1 MFRIIME
8 KDQKTNRNTVNKLEL
23 NCDMCLYI
31 KVDAP
36 TIVVVAV
43 VDSQCL
49 YVCQRERYMNA
60 KEGET

>member
-8 KDQKTNRNTVNKLEL
+8 KDQKTNRNTANKLEL
-23 NCDMCLYI
+23 SCDMCLYI
-31 KVDAP
+31 RADAP
-36 TIVVVAV
+36 VVVVVV

-60 KEGET
+60 KDGKT